1 MPSQSKTNNRISIKA
16 IEAYRAKTYKRNGP
30 LTTVDQA
37 IKFVRERGFIFF
49 WPIKDVELPSLWM
62 AVAGDR
68 PVAPEHDDPGHV
80 TWGWKDQM
88 LGERKWY
95 YAKLLRKKAT
105 LVSLEVAPYFY
116 ALTENYGDPD
126 EDYLIQYEAG
136 RLKHENKR
144 IYEALLGEGPMDAV
158 ALRRKVGLTGKGNKY
173 RFDRAVVELQTDMKI
188 LPIGVAEAGVW
199 ELRHGGG
206 YSLSACS
213 RRVWSGLGVCS
224 SARCTEV
231 VPLRGCNEW
240 REGHSRYICVPTAAG
255 REVQRAF
262 GRLKEYRKLDNL
274 KIRGL
279 AKVELHAI
287 LAVLVMQAQAL
298 GSCRREER
306 HGKSKSVPHKEI
318 H

>member
-1 MPSQSKTNNRISIKA
+1 MPSHSKTNNRISIKA
-16 IEAYRAKTYKRNGP
+16 VEAYRAKTYRRNRP

-68 PVAPEHDDPGHV
+68 PVASEHDDPGHV

-199 ELRHGGG
+199 NYAME
-206 YSLSACS
+206 
-213 RRVWSGLGVCS
+213 
-224 SARCTEV
+224 ED
-231 VPLRGCNEW
+231 
-240 REGHSRYICVPTAAG
+240 TA
-255 REVQRAF
+255 
-262 GRLKEYRKLDNL
+262 
-274 KIRGL
+274 
-279 AKVELHAI
+279 
-287 LAVLVMQAQAL
+287 
-298 GSCRREER
+298 
-306 HGKSKSVPHKEI
+306 
-318 H
+318 

>member
-16 IEAYRAKTYKRNGP
+16 IEAYRAKTYKRNRP

-68 PVAPEHDDPGHV
+68 PVASEHDDPGHV

-88 LGERKWY
+88 LGKRKWY
-95 YAKLLRKKAT
+95 YAKLLRKRAT

-173 RFDRAVVELQTDMKI
+173 RFDRAVVELQTEMKI

-199 ELRHGGG
+199 N
-206 YSLSACS
+206 Y
-213 RRVWSGLGVCS
+213 
-224 SARCTEV
+224 
-231 VPLRGCNEW
+231 
-240 REGHSRYICVPTAAG
+240 
-255 REVQRAF
+255 
-262 GRLKEYRKLDNL
+262 
-274 KIRGL
+274 
-279 AKVELHAI
+279 AI
-287 LAVLVMQAQAL
+287 VYDT
-298 GSCRREER
+298 G
-306 HGKSKSVPHKEI
+306 
-318 H
+318 

>member
-199 ELRHGGG
+199 NYAFIYDIVPRHFPDLSEQARPITESQARLKLTELYFRSVGAASTRELGKLFGWRKVKLTKAVQLAEQAGLVHSGLTDTTSGEDLIALTELR
-206 YSLSACS
+206 
-213 RRVWSGLGVCS
+213 
-224 SARCTEV
+224 
-231 VPLRGCNEW
+231 
-240 REGHSRYICVPTAAG
+240 
-255 REVQRAF
+255 
-262 GRLKEYRKLDNL
+262 
-274 KIRGL
+274 
-279 AKVELHAI
+279 
-287 LAVLVMQAQAL
+287 
-298 GSCRREER
+298 
-306 HGKSKSVPHKEI
+306 
-318 H
+318 

>member
-1 MPSQSKTNNRISIKA
+1 MPSHSKTNNRISIKA
-16 IEAYRAKTYKRNGP
+16 VEAYRANTYRRNRP
-30 LTTVDQA
+30 LTTADQA

-68 PVAPEHDDPGHV
+68 PVASEHDDPGHV

-199 ELRHGGG
+199 N
-206 YSLSACS
+206 Y
-213 RRVWSGLGVCS
+213 
-224 SARCTEV
+224 
-231 VPLRGCNEW
+231 
-240 REGHSRYICVPTAAG
+240 
-255 REVQRAF
+255 AF
-262 GRLKEYRKLDNL
+262 VYDTG
-274 KIRGL
+274 
-279 AKVELHAI
+279 
-287 LAVLVMQAQAL
+287 
-298 GSCRREER
+298 
-306 HGKSKSVPHKEI
+306 
-318 H
+318 